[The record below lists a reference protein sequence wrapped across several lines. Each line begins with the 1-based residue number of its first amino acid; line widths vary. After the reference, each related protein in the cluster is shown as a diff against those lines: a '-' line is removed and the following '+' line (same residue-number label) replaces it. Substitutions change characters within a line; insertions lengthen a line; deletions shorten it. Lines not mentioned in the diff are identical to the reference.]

1 MPIQL
6 PIINIRINEHLP
18 KNKIYLIDM
27 ADNVVGIIEMEPKR
41 VTTDIYISMG
51 YYVEELL
58 IDGTQHVIIRKATR
72 KELVDGSIRHIAK
85 TYNDII
91 RSETVPFKWNQ
102 PITGVPLTLERI
114 NQGFE
119 KMKQS

>member
-6 PIINIRINEHLP
+6 PIINIRINEYLL

-51 YYVEELL
+51 YYIEELL
-58 IDGTQHVIIRKATR
+58 VDGTQYVIIRKATQADYNR
-72 KELVDGSIRHIAK
+72 LNPYPKEN
-85 TYNDII
+85 YNPKIQNLL
-91 RSETVPFKWNQ
+91 K
-102 PITGVPLTLERI
+102 
-114 NQGFE
+114 
-119 KMKQS
+119 